1 MHDAPW
7 TQTAEGVSMLEHE
20 DVRLVVIR
28 SRETRLEGELALPPA
43 AIGLVAFAHGSGSSR
58 LSPRNRYVA
67 QSMRAQV
74 PVGTLLFDLLTEAE
88 EREDLRTG
96 RLRFDVD
103 LLARRVLAATT
114 WLREEPRTSR
124 LPLGYFGASTGAAA
138 ALMAASQRPDD
149 VAAIVSRGGRPDLAG
164 PRALRLVSSPTLLI
178 VGSEDHLVLDLNR
191 EAQKL
196 IRAENRL
203 EVIAG
208 ASQLFDE
215 AGALEQVAQRAAE
228 WFARWFA
235 RAPSDRPEYGKVA
248 VR

>member
-1 MHDAPW
+1 
-7 TQTAEGVSMLEHE
+7 MLEHD

-28 SRETRLEGELALPPA
+28 SGDTRLEGELALPPA

-58 LSPRNRYVA
+58 LSPRNRTVA
-67 QSMRAQV
+67 QSLRARAR
-74 PVGTLLFDLLTEAE
+74 VGTLLFDLLSETE

-103 LLARRVLAATT
+103 LLARRLLAATT
-114 WLREEPRTSR
+114 WLREEPRTNR

-138 ALMAASQRPDD
+138 ALAAAAQRPDD
-149 VAAIVSRGGRPDLAG
+149 AAAIASRGGRPDLAG
-164 PRALRLVSSPTLLI
+164 PRTLRLVSTPTLLI

-196 IRAENRL
+196 LRADSRL
-203 EVIAG
+203 DVIAG
-208 ASQLFDE
+208 ASHLFE
-215 AGALEQVAQRAAE
+215 EPGALEQVARRAAD

-235 RAPSDRPEYGKVA
+235 PAPHDRPAHGRVA
-248 VR
+248 TR

>member
-1 MHDAPW
+1 
-7 TQTAEGVSMLEHE
+7 MLEHE
-20 DVRLVVIR
+20 DVRLVTIR
-28 SRETRLEGELALPPA
+28 SRDARLEGELAVPQA

-58 LSPRNRYVA
+58 LSPRNRTVA
-67 QSMRAQV
+67 QSLRARAR
-74 PVGTLLFDLLTEAE
+74 VGTLLFDLLSESE

-96 RLRFDVD
+96 HLRFDVD

-138 ALMAASQRPDD
+138 ALVAAAQRPDA

-164 PRALRLVSSPTLLI
+164 PRALRLVSAPALLV

-196 IRAENRL
+196 LRCESRL
-203 EVIAG
+203 DVIAG
-208 ASQLFDE
+208 ASHLFE
-215 AGALEQVAQRAAE
+215 EPGALEEVARRAAD
-228 WFARWFA
+228 WFARCFE
-235 RAPSDRPEYGKVA
+235 RAPRAQPPHGTVA
-248 VR
+248 PR